1 MKNVSKN
8 NAISA
13 YQNTKLS
20 KESFPPALMF
30 LARETAGLKDMS
42 EIARTYGVMEL
53 PDCTVI
59 IAIEKI
65 LMDEAFPRQK
75 WWEVVYVVCLLNKSH
90 RESPQGIP
98 YVVEMPEIISHETLV
113 KNFGF
118 VDGVKAWLRSKAIPE
133 ISRSLNAMLIYGNR
147 YAMLQSGRS

>member
-8 NAISA
+8 SAISA
-13 YQNTKLS
+13 YKNMKLS
-20 KESFPPALMF
+20 KESFPTEIMF
-30 LARETAGLKDMS
+30 LAREASGLKDMF

-53 PDCTVI
+53 QDCTVI

-65 LMDEAFPRQK
+65 LMDEAFPHQK
-75 WWEVVYVVCLLNKSH
+75 WWEVVYCVCLLNKSY
-90 RESPQGIP
+90 RMSPQGIP
-98 YVVEMPEIISHETLV
+98 YIVGLPEPLSHESIV

-118 VDGVKAWLRSKAIPE
+118 QDGVKAWLRSKAIPE
-133 ISRSLNAMLIYGNR
+133 ISQRLNALLIYGNR